1 MTKRWTN
8 DRTAFRQSG
17 VGAWPKSAD
26 DLMRHGTHDFPI
38 LVRDAKQTAPHEKT
52 EYIEAGSKGISEST
66 CREGRF
72 IHAPQFVRVYKLALF
87 MFWSFRDRVANSC
100 GVSPSRLVCGRFRL

>member
-72 IHAPQFVRVYKLALF
+72 IHAPLNRIHLL
-87 MFWSFRDRVANSC
+87 S
-100 GVSPSRLVCGRFRL
+100 

>member
-1 MTKRWTN
+1 M
-8 DRTAFRQSG
+8 
-17 VGAWPKSAD
+17 SAD

-66 CREGRF
+66 CREGR
-72 IHAPQFVRVYKLALF
+72 HWPLA
-87 MFWSFRDRVANSC
+87 C
-100 GVSPSRLVCGRFRL
+100 SRAGRNNYGAEYYQKYISKENY

>member
-1 MTKRWTN
+1 M
-8 DRTAFRQSG
+8 
-17 VGAWPKSAD
+17 SAD

-72 IHAPQFVRVYKLALF
+72 SWHVFTMDYQ
-87 MFWSFRDRVANSC
+87 
-100 GVSPSRLVCGRFRL
+100 